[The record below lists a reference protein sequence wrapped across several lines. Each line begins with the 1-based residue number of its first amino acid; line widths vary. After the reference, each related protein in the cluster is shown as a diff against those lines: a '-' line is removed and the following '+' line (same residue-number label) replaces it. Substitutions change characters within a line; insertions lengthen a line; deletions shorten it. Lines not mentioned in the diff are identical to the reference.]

1 MIISST
7 TALPAFRALRSETDK
22 GVKVK
27 NTVIIKAN
35 KYGLQ
40 VNLDPDIPFPELLAD
55 VRDKFKETA
64 KFWGDAKMVLT
75 LDGRK
80 LSGSEELKI
89 VNSITENSD
98 IEVVCLVDPDGR
110 RIDDC
115 EQALTEKLM
124 ELAARTGEFFK
135 GTIRSGES
143 IDSEASIVI
152 IGDVNKG
159 AKVSAGGSVI
169 VLGSL
174 KGEAWAGCG
183 GNDNCA
189 VVAFDMEPSK
199 VKIGDLFLEK
209 FPRKKGPKVISIK
222 SGRIVCEQVQK
233 SFLTA
238 LDFI

>member
-1 MIISST
+1 M
-7 TALPAFRALRSETDK
+7 
-22 GVKVK
+22 
-27 NTVIIKAN
+27 IIKAN

-40 VNLDPDIPFPELLAD
+40 VNLDPDIPFPQLIED
-55 VRDKFKETA
+55 VSERFRETA
-64 KFWGDAKMVLT
+64 KFWGEAKMVLT

-80 LSGSEELKI
+80 LSGSEELKL

-110 RIDDC
+110 RIEDC

-135 GTIRSGES
+135 GTVRSGES
-143 IDSEASIVI
+143 IESEASIVI

-159 AKVSAGGSVI
+159 AKVSAQGSVI

-183 GNDNCA
+183 GNEDCA
-189 VVAFDMEPSK
+189 IVAFDMEPSK
-199 VKIGDLFLEK
+199 VKIADLFLEK
-209 FPRKKGPKVISIK
+209 VPRKKGPKVVSIK
-222 SGRIVCEQVQK
+222 AGKIICTQVQK
-233 SFLTA
+233 SFLAA